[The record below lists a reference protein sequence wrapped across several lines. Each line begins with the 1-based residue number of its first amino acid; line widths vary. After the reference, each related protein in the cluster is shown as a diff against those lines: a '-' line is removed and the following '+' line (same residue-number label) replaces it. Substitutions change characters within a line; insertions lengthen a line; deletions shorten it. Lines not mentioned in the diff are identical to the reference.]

1 MAKRES
7 KKSKRLLKKA
17 RKESKDN
24 AERNRILATIGLAL
38 VAIGSIAVYSVMN
51 EEVVPLSE
59 KCVTHTGLLSH
70 EHTTLEIYIND
81 NPRAI
86 PNDVGIPTED
96 CMRPIHTHDSSGVMH
111 IEMVDKDDV
120 ATLGAFFEVWRG
132 WEVDRNV
139 PEDLRT
145 EPHFSAEGIIW
156 QGTEYLVDDT
166 HELVVTVYEY
176 QNGEW
181 DSGTVTQE
189 YGDLVLGGNFSP
201 DGSGN
206 TDTRIRIEYREK

>member
-1 MAKRES
+1 MAKKES

-38 VAIGSIAVYSVMN
+38 VAIGSIAIYSVMN

-59 KCVTHTGLLSH
+59 KCVTHTGLLTH
-70 EHTTLEIYIND
+70 EHTTIEIYIND

-86 PNDVGIPTED
+86 PNDVGIPNEE
-96 CMRPIHTHDSSGVMH
+96 CMRPVHTHDSSGVLH

-120 ATLGAFFEVWRG
+120 ATLESFFDIWRT
-132 WEVDRNV
+132 WEVDRGV
-139 PEDLRT
+139 PVDLRT
-145 EPHFSAEGIIW
+145 EPYFSAEGLIW
-156 QGTEYLVDDT
+156 QGEEYLVDET

-189 YGDLVLGGNFSP
+189 YGDLILGGNFAP

-206 TDTRIRIEYREK
+206 TDTRITIEYKEK

>member
-1 MAKRES
+1 MAKKES

-38 VAIGSIAVYSVMN
+38 VAIGSIAIYSVMN

-59 KCVTHTGLLSH
+59 KCVTHTGLLTH
-70 EHTTLEIYIND
+70 EHTTIEIYIND

-86 PNDVGIPTED
+86 PNDVGIPNEES
-96 CMRPIHTHDSSGVMH
+96 MRPVHTHDSSGVLH

-120 ATLGAFFEVWRG
+120 ATLESFFDIWRT
-132 WEVDRNV
+132 WEVDRGV
-139 PEDLRT
+139 PVDLRT
-145 EPHFSAEGIIW
+145 EPYFSAEGLIW
-156 QGTEYLVDDT
+156 QGEEYLVDET

-189 YGDLVLGGNFSP
+189 YGDLILGGNFAP

-206 TDTRIRIEYREK
+206 TDTRVTIEYKDK